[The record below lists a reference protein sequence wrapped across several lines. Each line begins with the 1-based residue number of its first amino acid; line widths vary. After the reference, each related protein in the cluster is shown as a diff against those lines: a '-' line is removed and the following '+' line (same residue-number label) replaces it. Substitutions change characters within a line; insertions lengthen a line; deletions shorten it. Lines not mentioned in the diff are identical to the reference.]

1 VGRFG
6 LKLDMAKIGGIAASA
21 AGIVTQE
28 RDRTPQSGAWRT
40 VLLLAIRLLQSV
52 IVAACRARRAVL
64 GVFVLCAALAP
75 ATAWASA
82 ACTAFNAGTYSGNF
96 ASGSTTLAG
105 ILNGKVGDV
114 IQYSWTSRNSAYP
127 YFWSQNITYVSGR
140 VTGSGSGSG
149 SFKPTAADYSI
160 SYGNNG
166 QGGSVSFTLTCIP
179 IPTITSLNTT
189 SGSAS
194 GGTTVTVTGNDFVSG
209 ATVLVDGAA
218 ASNVTVISKTS
229 LSFVTPAHAAGVV
242 NVQITNA
249 GGTTAT
255 LSNAFTYVASSASTI
270 TSLSVNA
277 GPVAGGTSVTATGTG
292 FVAGNTSI
300 TIGGTVVPA
309 ASVTVDSPTSLSFV
323 TPAHAAG
330 NVIVT
335 ATMPD
340 GMTDPVAGGFT
351 YLGIP
356 TGLALTPAFGPP
368 AGGTSVFV
376 AGANFLA
383 GKTSVTIGG
392 TVVPAGSVTVSGTS
406 SLTFTTPAHAVGNV
420 ALTVS
425 TPGGT
430 TAPVSNGF
438 TYATAPT
445 ASTLS
450 PIGGP
455 IAGNTAVTV
464 TGTNFLAGRTS
475 VTIGGTV
482 VPAAS
487 VTVASE
493 TSLTFTTPARAVGNV
508 AVTVTNPAGTSAAV
522 PGGFTYAAAPTAS
535 GMTPIAGP
543 VAGGTAVTVTGTN
556 FAVGSTSVTIGSA
569 TVPAGSVTVN
579 SASSLTFNT
588 PAHAAGN
595 VAVTV
600 TALGGTSS
608 AVPGGFAYFGVP
620 TIGSVSPNRDGLAGG
635 ANVTVTGT
643 WFVPGS
649 TEVLIGGI
657 AVPTGNI
664 NSVTA
669 TSVNFVAPAHAAG
682 NFSLAIR
689 TPYGTSD
696 PWADGFSYFGPP
708 VVNAISSDAGPT
720 SGGTQVVITG
730 GGFMGANSVKF
741 GAVDAS
747 FTMDNLGQITAISP
761 PGSAG
766 TVDVT
771 VFRDPGGTSLTSAAS
786 KFTYVAAPIAA
797 GLALEVPAEVP
808 TPIGLSDMIT
818 GGHHTSIEITMQP
831 AHGTADVA
839 GDQVT
844 YTPNAGFAGADSF
857 AYKAIGIGGS
867 SPPATVSL
875 TVKPV
880 DQTITFDP
888 LADASLSD
896 SPLTLAATASSG
908 LAVSFTST
916 TTQICSVTGT
926 ALTLL
931 RTGMCTINADQ
942 AGGGSWAV
950 APTVSRSFTVTPEIL
965 VIATGPAAGTK
976 VHATYS
982 QANTASGGIAPY
994 SYALAVPDSLPPGTM
1009 LDPAT
1014 GTVSGTPTRAGSFS
1028 YAIAAYDS
1036 QTPAVSV
1043 SGNVSVTIAKGDQ
1056 TVGFTSSAPNASVSG
1071 VPYTV
1076 SAAATSGLAVTL
1088 SLDGTS
1094 TGCTL
1099 SDTIVSFTG
1108 TGACRI
1114 DANQAGDSNWNA
1126 AVQAQ
1131 QSFDIGEARAITA
1144 STGFT
1149 PASLAAGATGTM
1161 TISFGNPNAMSS
1173 APVTAVLNAPAL
1185 VTRVN
1190 GAPGGTCAM
1199 GLVTSPIPAIIQF
1212 NDVIV
1217 PAGGCTVTLGYTGT
1231 TPGSTPGFTL
1241 GVSTPSGYSQSSAT
1255 GSGGFVVVPTL
1266 TGISPNSG
1274 PVSQVVTISGTGFST
1289 NPGDNLVSFGSAAG
1303 VVTAASATSLTVTA
1317 PATGSG
1323 AATVSVTV
1331 NDQTNA
1337 GGATYIFIDKPI
1349 AADKAGVAVP
1359 YASAGTA
1366 IDLSGSISG
1375 GPRASIAIGTAPTHG
1390 TVAIAGDVVTY
1401 TPAAT
1406 YYGVDSFTYV
1416 ATGPG
1421 GTSASATVTLNVAVP
1436 SAPTVADKSGVAVPY
1451 AGTGTAIDLSGAITG
1466 VHSSISI
1473 GTAPTH
1479 GTVAIAGDVVTY
1491 TPSATHYGTD
1501 SFTYVATGPG
1511 GSSAPATVTLNVALP
1526 SAPTVADKSGVAVPY
1541 AGAGTAI
1548 DLSGA
1553 ISGVHSSISIGTAPM
1568 HGTVAIA
1575 GDVLTYTPTAT
1586 YYGVDSFTYVAT
1598 GPGGSSAAATVTL
1611 NVALPSAPTVAD
1623 KSGVA
1628 VPYAGTGTAIDL
1640 SGSITGV
1647 YSGIAMS
1654 TAPKYGTVAIAGD
1667 VVTYTPPATHYGG
1680 DSFTY
1685 VATGP
1690 GGSSAPATV
1699 TLNVALP
1706 SAPITAEK
1714 SSVAVPYAGA
1724 GTAIDLSGA
1733 ISGVHSSIAIG
1744 TAPTHGAVVIA
1755 GDVVTYTPAATY
1767 YGVDSFTYVAT
1778 GPGGSSAPATIKL
1791 NVAAPLAPIAVD
1803 KAGVAVA
1810 YAGTGTAIDL
1820 SGAITGVHSSI
1831 SIGTAPTHGTVVIA
1845 GDVVTYTPAA
1855 TYYGVDSFTYVAT
1868 GPGGTSAPA
1877 TVTLNVSVPSA
1888 PIAADKSGVAVPY
1901 AGAGTAIDLSGAIT
1915 GGPHVSISIG
1925 TTPTHGTAVIA
1936 GDVVTY
1942 TPAATYY
1949 GTDSF
1954 TYVATGPGGSSAPA
1968 TVTLNVAG
1976 PSAPIAADKVGV
1988 AVAYAGTGTAIDLSG
2003 AITGVH
2009 SSIAIGTAP
2018 THGTVVVAGDV
2029 VTYTPA
2035 ATYYGVDSFTY
2046 VVTGPGGTSA
2056 PATVTLNVAIP
2067 PAPIAADKAGVAV
2080 AYAGTGTAIDL
2091 SDAITGVHSSIAIA
2105 TAPTHGTVI
2114 IAGDVVTYTPAAT
2127 YYGTDSFTYVAAG
2140 PGGTSAPATV
2150 TLNVAVPSAP
2160 IVADKVG
2167 VVVPYAGTGTAIDLS
2182 GAITGGPHVSIS
2194 IGTAPT
2200 HGTVAIA
2207 GDVVTYTPTATYY
2220 GTDSFTYVATG
2231 PGGSSAPAT
2240 VTLNVAGPP
2249 APIVADKSGV
2259 TVAYAST
2266 GTAID
2271 LSDAIAGVHSGIVIG
2286 TAPKHGTVVVAG
2298 DVVTYAPTAGYY
2310 GTDSFTWMA
2319 IGPNGASTPAS
2330 VTLTVGAPAAPVA
2343 ASGTGS
2349 VNGRT
2354 TTAGTSVSIDLSA
2367 LVTGVYDTIQIAT
2380 PPAHGTV
2387 TLSGGASTPSAR
2399 ARAGVAPYT
2408 AIYTPAVGF
2417 AGIDS
2422 FTFIATGPGG
2432 TSAPGTVTITVAGQV
2447 PVAAPKIART
2457 ADGQQ
2462 VSIMLTDG
2470 AVGGPFTGAS
2480 VVDITPA
2487 GSATTAIVANG
2498 AGYRLDVTPN
2508 NRFGGTIMVTY
2519 TLSNMF
2525 GTSLPSSV
2533 TLTVEARPDPRTDP
2547 DVGAISDAQ
2556 SEAAR
2561 RFARAQVSN
2570 FMRRNEQLHHGG
2582 GRTGMAMGLTLGAR
2596 DATGMIQRPDDRNRG
2611 LSITDRMRYGDDSA
2625 MDRHMSNPQSPPAR
2639 GDMPDKGGTVSSGS
2653 QAAGASDTY
2662 HAAADDSDGKRRIG
2676 SVAGWMGGAIDIGT
2690 RDAITDRSK
2699 VTATTSGL
2707 SAGADIKLSE
2717 GLLVGLGGGYGNDL
2731 SRTRTGAQVRGKSTI
2746 YAAYASLQPAE
2757 TAFIDGMIGR
2767 GQLDFTTRRFA
2778 AAANAT
2784 VLGKRSGDYTVAALS
2799 LGIDRTNGGL
2809 MWSFYGRGEY
2819 MGADLDAYSETGA
2832 DRYNLRFDARNV
2844 ESLTGTIGGAI
2855 QYRRK
2860 ASFGAITP
2868 RVRAEWN
2875 HEFADVDAQWLDYA
2889 DIPGVAIYA
2898 LQGNGWKREQFQLSL
2913 GTRFDI
2919 LKGRWLFDFEAGLR
2933 TGQGENA
2940 TMLQIKLG
2948 KAF

>member
-1 VGRFG
+1 
-6 LKLDMAKIGGIAASA
+6 MARIGGIAAFA
-21 AGIVTQE
+21 AGIVTQA
-28 RDRTPQSGAWRT
+28 RDRAPQLGARAAM
-40 VLLLAIRLLQSV
+40 LLLAIGLLRSIV
-52 IVAACRARRAVL
+52 VAACRARRAVL
-64 GVFVLCAALAP
+64 GAFLLCAALAP
-75 ATAWASA
+75 GAAWASA
-82 ACTAFNAGTYSGNF
+82 ACTAFNAGTYSGSF

-114 IQYSWTSRNSAYP
+114 VKYSWTSRNSAYP
-127 YFWSQNITYVSGR
+127 YFWAQNITYVSGR

-149 SFKPTAADYSI
+149 SFKPTANNYDI

-194 GGTTVTVTGNDFVSG
+194 GGTTVTVTGDDFVSG
-209 ATVLVDGAA
+209 ATVLVDGAP
-218 ASNVTVISKTS
+218 ASNVTVINKTS
-229 LSFVTPAHAAGVV
+229 LSFVTPPHAAGVV

-255 LSNAFTYVASSASTI
+255 ASNAYTYVASSASTI
-270 TSLSVNA
+270 TSLSATA
-277 GPVAGGTSVTATGTG
+277 GPIAGGTSVTATGTG
-292 FVAGNTSI
+292 FVVGNTSI
-300 TIGGTVVPA
+300 TIGGIVVPA
-309 ASVTVDSPTSLSFV
+309 ASVTVDSSTSLSFV
-323 TPAHAAG
+323 TPPHAAG

-340 GMTDPVAGGFT
+340 GITDPVAGGFT
-351 YLGIP
+351 YLGMP
-356 TGLALTPAFGPP
+356 TGLALTPVFGPP

-376 AGANFLA
+376 AGSNFLA

-406 SLTFTTPAHAVGNV
+406 SLTFITPAHVVGNV

-445 ASTLS
+445 ASALS
-450 PIGGP
+450 PNGGP
-455 IAGNTAVTV
+455 IAGGTSVTV
-464 TGTNFLAGRTS
+464 TGTNFVAGRTS

-482 VPAAS
+482 IPAAS

-493 TSLTFTTPARAVGNV
+493 TSLTFSTPARAAGNV

-522 PGGFTYAAAPTAS
+522 PGGFTYAPAPTAS
-535 GMTPIAGP
+535 GMTPGAGP
-543 VAGGTAVTVTGTN
+543 IAGGTAVTVTGTN
-556 FAVGSTSVTIGSA
+556 FVVGSTGVTIGSA
-569 TVPAGSVTVN
+569 TVPASSVTVN

-620 TIGSVSPNRDGLAGG
+620 TIGSLSPDRDAMAGG

-649 TEVLIGGI
+649 TEVLIDGV

-664 NSVTA
+664 NSVTP
-669 TSVNFVAPAHAAG
+669 TTVSFLAPAHAAG

-696 PWADGFSYFGPP
+696 LWPNGFSYVGPP
-708 VVNAISSDAGPT
+708 VVNAISPGAGPT

-741 GAVDAS
+741 GTVDAS

-771 VFRDPGGTSLTSAAS
+771 VFRDIGGSSLTSAAS

-797 GLALEVPAEVP
+797 GLALEVPAEVQV
-808 TPIGLSDMIT
+808 PIDLSDMIT
-818 GGHHTSIEITMQP
+818 GGHHTSIEITTQP
-831 AHGTADVA
+831 AHGTVSVA
-839 GDQVT
+839 GDLVT

-867 SPPATVSL
+867 SLPATVSL

-880 DQTITFDP
+880 EQTITFDP
-888 LADASLSD
+888 LANASLSD

-965 VIATGPAAGTK
+965 VIATGPASGTK
-976 VHATYS
+976 VSAAYS

-994 SYALAVPDSLPPGTM
+994 SYALADPDSLPPGTM

-1014 GTVSGTPTRAGSFS
+1014 GIVSGTPTRAGSFS
-1028 YAIAAYDS
+1028 YAVAAYDS
-1036 QTPAVSV
+1036 QIPAVSIA
-1043 SGNVSVTIAKGDQ
+1043 GNVSVTIAKGDQ
-1056 TVGFTSSAPNASVSG
+1056 TVSFTSSAPNASVSG

-1099 SDTIVSFTG
+1099 SNNMVSFTG
-1108 TGACRI
+1108 TGTCRI
-1114 DANQAGDSNWNA
+1114 NANQAGDSNWNA

-1149 PASLAAGATGTM
+1149 PASLPAGATGTM
-1161 TISFGNPNAMSS
+1161 TITFGNPNAMSS
-1173 APVTAVLNAPAL
+1173 APVTAVLNAPSL

-1199 GLVTSPIPAIIQF
+1199 GLVTSPTPAIIQF
-1212 NDVIV
+1212 NDVVV

-1266 TGISPNSG
+1266 TGISPGSG
-1274 PVSQVVTISGTGFST
+1274 PVGQVVTISGAGFST

-1303 VVTAASATSLTVTA
+1303 TVTAASPTSLTVTA

-1323 AATVSVTV
+1323 ATAVNVTV
-1331 NDQTNA
+1331 NGQTST
-1337 GGATYIFIDKPI
+1337 GGASFTFIDKPI
-1349 AADKAGVAVP
+1349 AADRSDVAVA

-1366 IDLSGSISG
+1366 IDLSGAITGGPHESISIGTAPRHGTLALAGNVVTYTPAATYSGVDSFTYVATGPGGTSAPAVVTLTVGLPSAPVAADKSGVAVPYAGTGTVIDLSGSITGEHSIIALGTAPTNGTVLIAGNVVTYTPAATYSGVDSFTYVATGPGGTSAPATVTLNVGLPSAPIAADKSGVAVPYASTGIAVDLSDAITGMHSGIAIGTAPTNGTVVIAGDVVTYTPATTYSGVDSFTYVATGPGGTSAPGTVTLNVALPSAPIAADKNGVTVPYASSGTAIDLSDAITGAHSGIAIGTAPKYGTVAIAGDVVTYTPAATYHGGDSFTYVATGPGGTSAPATVMLTVAVPPAPIAADKSGVTVPYAGTGTAIDLSGSITGVHSSIALGTAPTNGTVVIAGNVVTYTPAATYSGVDSFTYVATGPGGISAPATVTLNVALPSAPIAADRSGVAVAYASAGTAIDLSSAITG
-1375 GPRASIAIGTAPTHG
+1375 GPHGSISIGAAPGNGTVAIAGDVVTYTPAATYHGVDSFTYVATGPGGTSAPATVTLTVALPSAPIVADRSGVAVPYAGTGTAIDLSGAITGVHSGIAIGTAPTHG

-1406 YYGVDSFTYV
+1406 Y
-1416 ATGPG
+1416 
-1421 GTSASATVTLNVAVP
+1421 
-1436 SAPTVADKSGVAVPY
+1436 
-1451 AGTGTAIDLSGAITG
+1451 
-1466 VHSSISI
+1466 
-1473 GTAPTH
+1473 H
-1479 GTVAIAGDVVTY
+1479 GI
-1491 TPSATHYGTD
+1491 
-1501 SFTYVATGPG
+1501 
-1511 GSSAPATVTLNVALP
+1511 
-1526 SAPTVADKSGVAVPY
+1526 
-1541 AGAGTAI
+1541 
-1548 DLSGA
+1548 
-1553 ISGVHSSISIGTAPM
+1553 
-1568 HGTVAIA
+1568 
-1575 GDVLTYTPTAT
+1575 
-1586 YYGVDSFTYVAT
+1586 
-1598 GPGGSSAAATVTL
+1598 
-1611 NVALPSAPTVAD
+1611 
-1623 KSGVA
+1623 
-1628 VPYAGTGTAIDL
+1628 
-1640 SGSITGV
+1640 
-1647 YSGIAMS
+1647 
-1654 TAPKYGTVAIAGD
+1654 
-1667 VVTYTPPATHYGG
+1667 
-1680 DSFTY
+1680 
-1685 VATGP
+1685 
-1690 GGSSAPATV
+1690 
-1699 TLNVALP
+1699 
-1706 SAPITAEK
+1706 
-1714 SSVAVPYAGA
+1714 
-1724 GTAIDLSGA
+1724 
-1733 ISGVHSSIAIG
+1733 
-1744 TAPTHGAVVIA
+1744 
-1755 GDVVTYTPAATY
+1755 
-1767 YGVDSFTYVAT
+1767 
-1778 GPGGSSAPATIKL
+1778 
-1791 NVAAPLAPIAVD
+1791 
-1803 KAGVAVA
+1803 
-1810 YAGTGTAIDL
+1810 
-1820 SGAITGVHSSI
+1820 
-1831 SIGTAPTHGTVVIA
+1831 
-1845 GDVVTYTPAA
+1845 
-1855 TYYGVDSFTYVAT
+1855 DSFTYVAT

-1877 TVTLNVSVPSA
+1877 TVTLNVAVPPA
-1888 PIAADKSGVAVPY
+1888 PIAADKSGVAVAY
-1901 AGAGTAIDLSGAIT
+1901 ASTGTSIDLSGAITGGPHGSISIGTAPTNGTVAIAGDVATYTPAATYHGTDSFTYVATGPGGTSAPATVTLTVAVPPAPIAADRSGVAVAYASSGTAIDLSGAIT
-1915 GGPHVSISIG
+1915 GGPHGSISIG
-1925 TTPTHGTAVIA
+1925 AAPMHGTVVIA

-1942 TPAATYY
+1942 TPAVTYF

-1954 TYVATGPGGSSAPA
+1954 TYVATGPGGTSAPA
-1968 TVTLNVAG
+1968 TVTLTVAA
-1976 PSAPIAADKVGV
+1976 PPAPIVADRSGV
-1988 AVAYAGTGTAIDLSG
+1988 TVTYASSGTAIDLSG

-2009 SSIAIGTAP
+2009 SGIVIGTAP
-2018 THGTVVVAGDV
+2018 KYGTVVIVGDV

-2035 ATYYGVDSFTY
+2035 A
-2046 VVTGPGGTSA
+2046 
-2056 PATVTLNVAIP
+2056 
-2067 PAPIAADKAGVAV
+2067 
-2080 AYAGTGTAIDL
+2080 
-2091 SDAITGVHSSIAIA
+2091 
-2105 TAPTHGTVI
+2105 
-2114 IAGDVVTYTPAAT
+2114 
-2127 YYGTDSFTYVAAG
+2127 
-2140 PGGTSAPATV
+2140 
-2150 TLNVAVPSAP
+2150 
-2160 IVADKVG
+2160 
-2167 VVVPYAGTGTAIDLS
+2167 
-2182 GAITGGPHVSIS
+2182 
-2194 IGTAPT
+2194 
-2200 HGTVAIA
+2200 
-2207 GDVVTYTPTATYY
+2207 
-2220 GTDSFTYVATG
+2220 
-2231 PGGSSAPAT
+2231 
-2240 VTLNVAGPP
+2240 
-2249 APIVADKSGV
+2249 
-2259 TVAYAST
+2259 
-2266 GTAID
+2266 
-2271 LSDAIAGVHSGIVIG
+2271 
-2286 TAPKHGTVVVAG
+2286 
-2298 DVVTYAPTAGYY
+2298 GYY
-2310 GTDSFTWMA
+2310 GADSFTWMA
-2319 IGPNGASTPAS
+2319 IGPNGTSAPAS
-2330 VTLTVGAPAAPVA
+2330 VNLTVATPAAPVA
-2343 ASGTGS
+2343 GSGSGS

-2367 LVTGVYDTIQIAT
+2367 LVTGVYDTIQIGT
-2380 PPAHGTV
+2380 QPAHGTV
-2387 TLSGGASTPSAR
+2387 TVSGGASIQSTR
-2399 ARAGVAPYT
+2399 ARAAAAPYIAT
-2408 AIYTPAVGF
+2408 YTPAVGF
-2417 AGIDS
+2417 AGTDR
-2422 FTFIATGPGG
+2422 FTFTATGPGG
-2432 TSAPGTVTITVAGQV
+2432 SSAPATVTITVAGQV
-2447 PVAAPKIART
+2447 PVAAAKIAKT
-2457 ADGQQ
+2457 GDGQR
-2462 VSIMLTDG
+2462 VSIMLTEG

-2480 VVDITPA
+2480 VVNVMPA
-2487 GSATTAIVANG
+2487 DSATTAIVANG
-2498 AGYRLDVTPN
+2498 ADYRLDVTPN
-2508 NRFGGTIMVTY
+2508 NRFGGTILVAY
-2519 TLSNMF
+2519 TLSNAF
-2525 GTSLPSSV
+2525 GASLPSTV

-2570 FMRRNEQLHHGG
+2570 FMRRNEQLHRGG
-2582 GRTGMAMGLTLGAR
+2582 GRTGVAMGITLGAR
-2596 DATGMIQRPDDRNRG
+2596 DPSSGIQRPDDRNWG
-2611 LSITDRMRYGDDSA
+2611 LAIADRMGGDGGDSV
-2625 MDRHMSNPQSPPAR
+2625 MDRKMGNGGASA
-2639 GDMPDKGGTVSSGS
+2639 GDPN
-2653 QAAGASDTY
+2653 AAGASSTY
-2662 HAAADDSDGKRRIG
+2662 QAAADDSDDNGKRRIG

-2731 SRTRTGAQVRGKSTI
+2731 SRTATGAQVRGKSMI
-2746 YAAYASLQPAE
+2746 YAAYASLQPTE
-2757 TAFIDGMIGR
+2757 NAFIDGMIGR

-2778 AAANAT
+2778 AAANNT

-2799 LGIDRTNGGL
+2799 LGIDRSAGAL

-2819 MGADLDAYSETGA
+2819 MGANLDAYSETGG
-2832 DRYNLRFDARNV
+2832 DRYNLRFDARQV
-2844 ESLTGTIGGAI
+2844 ESLTGTIGGTI

-2868 RVRAEWN
+2868 RLRAEWN

-2889 DIPGVAIYA
+2889 DIPGLATYA
-2898 LQGNGWKREQFQLSL
+2898 LQSNGWKREQFQLSL

-2919 LKGRWLFDFEAGLR
+2919 LKGRWLFDLEAGLR

-2940 TMLQIKLG
+2940 TTLQIKLG